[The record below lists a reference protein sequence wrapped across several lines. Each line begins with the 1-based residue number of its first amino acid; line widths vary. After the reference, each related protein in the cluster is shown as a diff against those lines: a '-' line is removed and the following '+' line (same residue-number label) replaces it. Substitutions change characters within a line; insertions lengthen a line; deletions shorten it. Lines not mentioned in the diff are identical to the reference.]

1 MTTTSVEAFA
11 PEVHMGFGDY
21 IYTVEDLT
29 KKFDALRRLWN
40 ACREIENIEF
50 VHWEPNV
57 LVLPQ
62 IPCIV
67 RSLRMQ
73 SPLWVELLFPGAG
86 VGAGVTAVRLFTRV
100 LKDPRA
106 LAEWLPSF
114 VEAWHRKWADAER
127 ARIEHSEAHRQ
138 RLAYLQSEV
147 SDAVS
152 EIGHPPISIETTNL
166 PDKPDIPEL
175 SHSS

>member
-1 MTTTSVEAFA
+1 MTTISVEAFA
-11 PEVHMGFGDY
+11 PEVHVGFGDY
-21 IYTVEDLT
+21 TYTVEDIA

-57 LVLPQ
+57 VVLPQ
-62 IPCIV
+62 IPCV
-67 RSLRMQ
+67 VQSLRMQ
-73 SPLWVELLFPGAG
+73 SPLWVELLFPGARS
-86 VGAGVTAVRLFTRV
+86 GAGVTAVRLFTRV
-100 LKDPRA
+100 LEDPRA

-138 RLAYLQSEV
+138 HSRDLAGAAIPLP
-147 SDAVS
+147 
-152 EIGHPPISIETTNL
+152 IG
-166 PDKPDIPEL
+166 DRKL
-175 SHSS
+175 SVVVAGRSFGSGRRSQKSRR